1 MKKLFLFRANPDG
14 VNQMDAFLQT
24 NSISIG
30 WTTVPSMEGKG
41 KDEVKICLEKVYAE
55 VSNSSVGQV
64 NHFVNNMKIGDLC
77 LIPRRGSNDVYLAE
91 ITKEYYYD
99 GTDKKLCHKVGV
111 EFLNKDNPYNRREF
125 SLELRKAL
133 RPPMTIAD
141 VSDKLDGLNAFMN
154 NENVKNDVVADVE
167 EELKKLLPK
176 AIENIKV
183 NLESDDPEKRMDAS
197 LEVIKLLQELGNN
210 KN

>member
-1 MKKLFLFRANPDG
+1 MNKLFLFRARPDG
-14 VNQMDAFLQT
+14 VDQMDTFLQT

-30 WTTVPSMEGKG
+30 WNTLSSLEGKD
-41 KDEVKICLEKVYAE
+41 KNDLKICLESVCPGI
-55 VSNSSVGQV
+55 SNSSIGQV

-77 LIPRRGSNDVYLAE
+77 LIPKPNSDDVYLAR

-99 GTDKKLCHKVGV
+99 DTDKILCHKIGV
-111 EFLNKDNPYNRREF
+111 EFLNKKNPYKRSDF

-141 VSDKLDGLNAFMN
+141 VSDKLDDLKSFMN
-154 NENVKNDVVADVE
+154 DDNIENDETSNVE

-183 NLESDDPEKRMDAS
+183 NLESDDADKRMDAS
-197 LEVIKLLQELGNN
+197 LEVIRLLQELTN
-210 KN
+210 K

>member
-1 MKKLFLFRANPDG
+1 MNKLFLFRARPDG
-14 VNQMDAFLQT
+14 VDQMDTFLQT

-30 WTTVPSMEGKG
+30 WNTLSSLEGKCRN
-41 KDEVKICLEKVYAE
+41 DLKICLESICPE
-55 VSNSSVGQV
+55 ISNSSIGQV

-77 LIPRRGSNDVYLAE
+77 LIPRPHSDEVYLAK

-99 GTDKKLCHKVGV
+99 DTDKNLCHKIGV
-111 EFLNKDNPYNRREF
+111 EFLNKDNPYSRSDF

-141 VSDKLDGLNAFMN
+141 VSDKLDDLKSFMN
-154 NENVKNDVVADVE
+154 NDNIKKDEISNVE

-183 NLESDDPEKRMDAS
+183 NLESDDAEKRMDAS
-197 LEVIKLLQELGNN
+197 LEVIKLLQELTN
-210 KN
+210 K

>member
-1 MKKLFLFRANPDG
+1 MKKLFLFRAKPDG
-14 VNQMDAFLQT
+14 VDQMDTFLQT

-30 WTTVPSMEGKG
+30 WTTVPSMEGKE
-41 KDEVKICLEKVYAE
+41 KDEIKLCLEKVYAE

-77 LIPRRGSNDVYLAE
+77 LIPRPNSNEVYLAK

-99 GTDKKLCHKVGV
+99 DTDKNLCHKIDV
-111 EFLNKDNPYNRREF
+111 EFLNKDNPYKRSEF
-125 SLELRKAL
+125 SLELSKAL

-141 VSDKLDGLNAFMN
+141 VSDKLDALNAFMN
-154 NENVKNDVVADVE
+154 NEDVKNEVVVNVE

-176 AIENIKV
+176 AIENIKA
-183 NLESDDPEKRMDAS
+183 NLESDNPEKRMDAS
-197 LEVIKLLQELGNN
+197 LEVIKLLQELGN
-210 KN
+210 K